1 MAADPA
7 RPKLTKEKAL
17 TSSVTPYVKSQ
28 DAWRSERDLLNRSRF
43 ELTQRA
49 VAGVPDALRVAGTPL
64 LAQPGWIPEAPVPL
78 DAVRLEWAGE
88 ATPAPITGRE
98 ASLQGSLP
106 LAEDGAPFGRY
117 ADAVEALARPRLFEN
132 RQCYRLLDV
141 DAEPDGSPRLR
152 FGRGSYF
159 DVINICEAA
168 AHEFAAAATAA
179 GPGSVPAA
187 RTPFRAEIGDPT
199 DLARRPVMA
208 AISTLTI
215 RHDAGAGTAS
225 FVLHWRDPAKV
236 ATGGGLYQVMPVGMF
251 QPSADAPWNETNDF
265 DLWRSTARELSEEL
279 LGSTEDYGSEVSAID
294 YDGWPF
300 YAALQDARRAG
311 TARVFWLGLGVDAL
325 TFVCDMLTV
334 VVLEAATFD
343 ELFPKM
349 ASTNDEGHRVVDAE
363 DATGRS
369 VGIPFRA
376 DHVERLTE
384 REHMQP
390 AGAAL
395 LRLAWQ
401 HRDILLP

>member
-1 MAADPA
+1 M
-7 RPKLTKEKAL
+7 
-17 TSSVTPYVKSQ
+17 TPYVKSQ

-49 VAGVPDALRVAGTPL
+49 VTGLPDALRVAGTPL
-64 LAQPGWIPEAPVPL
+64 LAQPGWIPDTPVPL

-88 ATPAPITGRE
+88 SPPAPITGRE
-98 ASLQGSLP
+98 ASLLGSLP

-132 RQCYRLLDV
+132 RECYRLLAV
-141 DAEPDGSPRLR
+141 DDDPAGGPRLR

-159 DVINICEAA
+159 DVIDICEAA
-168 AHEFAAAATAA
+168 AHEFAAGAAAV
-179 GPGSVPAA
+179 GPDGAVPAA

-199 DLARRPVMA
+199 DLGRRPVMA

-215 RHDAGAGTAS
+215 RHDAEADTAS

-251 QPSADAPWNETNDF
+251 QPSADAPWNEANDF

-279 LGSTEDYGSEVSAID
+279 LGSTEDYGSEAAAID

-300 YAALQDARRAG
+300 YAALQDAREAG

-349 ASTNDEGHRVVDAE
+349 ASVNDEGHRVVDAE

-401 HRDILLP
+401 HRGALLA